1 MTTQK
6 SQKVFYWNCAD
17 DRNHSHKR
25 IEWAIEN
32 GMLVCIN
39 IKISDKLI
47 SQVDIGDIILAYEP
61 KEHKVS
67 TKQYDGF
74 CISCKNKKNNGKQA
88 FTAIFKVI
96 NNPII
101 WQDLQTEFSS
111 NINIISIWSNPDKI
125 ITDKDKVDYEK
136 YSNHYYAQKHK
147 KYIFHV
153 KYLGYLENTIST
165 SSKKLNNG
173 YYYSYPVIKGFNKIY
188 NCGCN
193 NVLNC
198 SNNLCIYYHL
208 NTHKNFI

>member
-1 MTTQK
+1 MSGK
-6 SQKVFYWNCAD
+6 KVFYWNCAD
-17 DRNHSHKR
+17 DRDHTHKR

-39 IKISDKLI
+39 IKISEKLI
-47 SQVDIGDIILAYEP
+47 SKVAIGDIILAYEP

-67 TKQYDGF
+67 KKQYDGF

-88 FTAIFKVI
+88 FTAIFQVI
-96 NNPII
+96 NSPII
-101 WQDLQTEFSS
+101 WQDSQTEFSS
-111 NINIISIWSNPDKI
+111 NINIISMWSNPDKI
-125 ITDKDKVDYEK
+125 ITDKDKVEYKK

-153 KYLGYLENTIST
+153 KYLGYLENPIST

-173 YYYSYPVIKGFNKIY
+173 YYYSYPIIKGFNEIY

-193 NVLNC
+193 NLLNC
-198 SNNLCIYYHL
+198 NNNLCIYYHL
-208 NTHKNFI
+208 NTDKNFK